1 MSTPASRH
9 PSASALSEANPLGF
23 APAGAVLSF
32 RTTSG
37 WGNVAGNWA
46 ASVSTQAATFEA
58 WIRTAVKDSQ
68 TIILGNNSPGA
79 TPRIS
84 VGGDQISVYWNT
96 GGGAPGWTSVDTTPV
111 TDGRWHHIAVVFD
124 QGAITFYKDGVATT
138 DRLTVGSPQQAAGD
152 LQLGAGFGA
161 TTGFT
166 GQMYGVRVWSV
177 ARTAQ
182 QIAQY
187 RWAPLGPP
195 APGLTVAASFDPD
208 KQEIVNQVGGG
219 TGSVSNGKV
228 VTTDLPV
235 PSWAL
240 SFSGTPGDSVAM
252 GNISGLSTTAAT
264 FECWMKMSTAAGVA
278 GRAQTLICQGIG
290 APQLAYMGDDKLSV
304 SWLGN
309 ECDSADTRPVSDGA
323 WHHVAV
329 VFDHGYV
336 TLYKDGVATADSFQV
351 PDPLS
356 TGTALLI
363 GNNSAALPHSPF
375 DGELYDVRV
384 WKCARTAS
392 EVSSFRYATLQGS
405 EPGLV
410 ALSGYRQA
418 TPLSIPSVVN
428 LANGEPGTVTGTA
441 AVVPVPQAP
450 LPQAP
455 SPVWTYELAG
465 EAPVGPVLTAQGL
478 LCTDNNADGAGSAF
492 LRSVDLQTG
501 QVNWSYDIR
510 QQSQWSTAVIPA
522 AVGTDGQTA
531 YVGVQTMDDGGTVE
545 IHAVSVADGS
555 PVWPHPAPLAP
566 ATTFLTRP
574 AVLAGTL
581 YAGVNLSQHIGLAQG
596 DPGTGTMTVR
606 LLGQEPM
613 LADYM
618 TDPVVDAAGIYLG
631 WKAQTGTGYVAGFT
645 ADPQDGTP
653 SWQVTLP
660 AAVTADLVLSGS
672 TLLVPAGGTILAL
685 NTADGSTAWSHQLS
699 GFPVQSRPVLAG
711 STLYVG
717 STDGVLYALDA
728 ATGTEQWQV
737 DTRSPISTDLV
748 NEDGVLY
755 FATAGDDASGP
766 AIWAVDTNSQGN
778 DVLSYPVPG
787 AGTIA
792 FDQGGLANGVAYFYG
807 TPDTSGANNVYAVN
821 MSAVIHEFAVN
832 SKLIVENYDTSTSS
846 PAGNDTSYRVTLTI
860 RDQNGMAR
868 PGQAVKLWT
877 TGTLSVVNQGS
888 AVTLAPD
895 SPAWMETDAAGNLT
909 LALSAYDNGQPGGGT
924 SGSPNLACP
933 PLFAWANFMA
943 AGEAIVIYP
952 DHESLTQLSN
962 VQGTSPSASVAGA
975 VPGSG
980 TAAVP
985 LDQAT
990 GYDGSLLISSAY
1002 QDKDSLNAIAST
1014 VRNTVGT
1021 RTTSAVT
1028 GSRLAGRHPAQ
1039 KYVRPGGV
1047 LPNVVYAP
1055 DATAALT
1062 RPYVPGAAP
1071 IFTAELHSGGPAVY
1085 TAGTYDPTRPA
1096 SLQAAGPGELGSVF
1110 SDIEHFKSNV
1120 IHGAE
1125 KVAKMAWKYTENAV
1139 TTVIHTAESEYD
1151 LAISDLEDAV
1161 TAVAGFFKSVV
1172 DDIKK
1177 AIQWLSA
1184 LFNFENILK
1193 NHTYIKNAITNP
1205 ADPSNPGI
1213 LDRLGAWI
1221 NKQQGGGTDFTS
1233 ALSGLSGQASA
1244 AVGSTAQ
1251 STAGQTVQAKSGNND
1266 PNAVY
1271 NTGGNNN
1278 ANRCTW
1284 MHQKV
1289 TENSAGATAGGG
1301 SATALADSFD
1311 PTQITQAFDDFIAK
1325 ATATLK
1331 QDFADLPGQIEQAV
1345 KSVADS
1351 FKDPKTLLSTA
1362 LSDLM
1367 TVFQDLAD
1375 DLVKFTQDL
1384 ADDLLELI
1392 ATLLEQIVIWAT
1404 QPVSIPFVSDLY
1416 HALTGDPLSVLDL
1429 ACLLAAVPG
1438 TILLDIITGSPTVPD
1453 TVSVAREGALPPGEL
1468 AGRIL
1473 LGITAFCL
1481 GEVGV
1486 VLDLLLMDFRIS
1498 QPDSWYTGRPPNT
1511 KPPLTEIFLNYVD
1524 FAVDFTS
1531 YALQMVTAWG
1541 WSQWE
1546 GQDWAF
1552 WIYQAIPQAF
1562 NFAYLFRSDGTGE
1575 LQAARDVLSGVAFLI
1590 TSSVYAD
1597 KYPSSYRDAPKAP
1610 GLVLSANVFGNT
1622 SLISEVL
1629 LLLLNPWNWGMVVA
1643 VVKVLLFTVSNTLG
1657 FVANVL
1663 GLVDS

>member
-1 MSTPASRH
+1 MSTPASPR
-9 PSASALSEANPLGF
+9 PSAPASAEPISPGL
-23 APAGAVLSF
+23 APAGPVLSF
-32 RTTSG
+32 RTTAG
-37 WGNVAGNWA
+37 WGNVPGNWA
-46 ASVSTQAATFEA
+46 ASVSTNAATFEA

-68 TIILGNNSPGA
+68 TIVLGSNSPGA
-79 TPRIS
+79 TPRVS
-84 VGGDQISVYWNT
+84 VGGDRISVYWNA
-96 GGGAPGWTSVDTTPV
+96 GGDAPGWTSADTTPV

-138 DRLTVGSPQQAAGD
+138 DQLSVGSAQQAAGG

-182 QIAQY
+182 EIAMF
-187 RWAPLGPP
+187 RWAPVGPP
-195 APGLTVAASFDPD
+195 TPGLTVAASFDPG

-219 TGSVSNGKV
+219 TGSVSNGRV

-235 PSWAL
+235 PAWAL
-240 SFSGTPGDSVAM
+240 SFSGDALGSVAM

-278 GRAQTLICQGIG
+278 GRAQTLICQGMG
-290 APQLAYMGDDKLSV
+290 GPQLAYAGDDKLSV

-309 ECDSADTRPVSDGA
+309 ECDSADTRPVSDGG

-351 PDPLS
+351 PDPLL
-356 TGTALLI
+356 TGTALVI

-384 WKCARTAS
+384 WTCARTAS

-418 TPLSIPSVVN
+418 TTPLPVPSVVN
-428 LANGEPGTVTGTA
+428 LANGEPGTATGTA
-441 AVVPVPQAP
+441 AVVPVPQLP

-478 LCTDNNADGAGSAF
+478 LCTDNNASGAGSAF

-501 QVNWSYDIR
+501 QASWSYDIR

-545 IHAVSVADGS
+545 IHAVSVTDGS

-606 LLGQEPM
+606 LLEQEPM

-618 TDPVVDAAGIYLG
+618 TDPVIDAAGIYLA
-631 WKAQTGTGYVAGFT
+631 WKDQTGTGYVAAFT
-645 ADPQDGTP
+645 ADPQDGPPT
-653 SWQVTLP
+653 WQVTLP
-660 AAVTADLVLSGS
+660 AAVTADLVLGGS
-672 TLLVPAGGTILAL
+672 TLFVPAGGTILAL
-685 NTADGSTAWSHQLS
+685 NTADGSKAWSRQLS
-699 GFPVQSRPVLAG
+699 GSPVQSRPVLAG

-737 DTRSPISTDLV
+737 DTRSPISTDLA

-755 FATAGDDASGP
+755 FATAGDDAAGP
-766 AIWAVDTNSQGN
+766 AFWAVDTNSQGN

-787 AGTIA
+787 AGAIS

-807 TPDTSGANNVYAVN
+807 ALDTSGVNLVYAVN

-832 SKLIVENYDTSTSS
+832 SKLIVENYDTTTSNPKGS
-846 PAGNDTSYRVTLTI
+846 DTSYRVTLAI
-860 RDQNGMAR
+860 RDQNGLAR

-895 SPAWMETDAAGNLT
+895 SPVWMETDTSGNLT
-909 LALSAYDNGQPGGGT
+909 LALSAYDNGQPGGGG

-933 PLFAWANFMA
+933 PLFAWSTFMA

-962 VQGTSPSASVAGA
+962 VQGTSPPASAAGA
-975 VPGSG
+975 GQGSG
-980 TAAVP
+980 TAAAP

-990 GYDGSLLISSAY
+990 GYDGSPLISSAY
-1002 QDKDSLNAIAST
+1002 RDPASLTAIAAT

-1021 RTTSAVT
+1021 RTTTSVAA
-1028 GSRLAGRHPAQ
+1028 SRLAGRHPAQ
-1039 KYVRPGGV
+1039 KYVRAGGV

-1055 DATAALT
+1055 DATAAPT
-1062 RPYVPGAAP
+1062 RPYVPGAEP
-1071 IFTAELHSGGPAVY
+1071 VFTAALPSGKPAVY

-1096 SLQAAGPGELGSVF
+1096 SLQATGPGELGSVF
-1110 SDIEHFKSNV
+1110 SDIEHFKNNV

-1125 KVAKMAWKYTENAV
+1125 MVAKIAWKYTENAV
-1139 TTVIHTAESEYD
+1139 TTVIHTAEAEYD
-1151 LAISDLEDAV
+1151 LAITDLEDAV

-1177 AIQWLSA
+1177 AIEWLSA

-1205 ADPSNPGI
+1205 TDPNNPGI
-1213 LDRLGAWI
+1213 LDRLDTWI
-1221 NKQQGGGTDFTS
+1221 QQKGGTDFAP
-1233 ALSGLSGQASA
+1233 ALGGLSGHASA

-1251 STAGQTVQAKSGNND
+1251 GAAGQTVQSQQNGNND
-1266 PNAVY
+1266 SSTVY
-1271 NTGGNNN
+1271 NHGGNNN
-1278 ANRCTW
+1278 ASQCTW

-1289 TENSAGATAGGG
+1289 SENTVGNPDGGG
-1301 SATALADSFD
+1301 TVALGTPFDS
-1311 PTQITQAFDDFIAK
+1311 TTITQAFENFI
-1325 ATATLK
+1325 TAAAAILK
-1331 QDFADLPGQIEQAV
+1331 QDFADLPGQVEQAV

-1375 DLVKFTQDL
+1375 DFVKFAIDL
-1384 ADDLLELI
+1384 ADDILSLI
-1392 ATLLEQIVIWAT
+1392 AALVEQIVSWLT
-1404 QPVSIPFVSDLY
+1404 EPVSIPFVSNLY
-1416 HALTGDPLSVLDL
+1416 QALTGDPLSVLDL
-1429 ACLLAAVPG
+1429 TCLLAAVPG
-1438 TILLDIITGSPTVPD
+1438 TILLDVITGSPTVPD
-1453 TVSVAREGALPPGEL
+1453 TDNAAPAGVQHGEL
-1468 AGRIL
+1468 TGSGAEAGKIL
-1473 LGITAFCL
+1473 LGITAFAI
-1481 GEVGV
+1481 GEVGIV
-1486 VLDLLLMDFRIS
+1486 IDTLLLGVESRS
-1498 QPDSWYTGRPPNT
+1498 GRTPFPWG
-1511 KPPLTEIFLNYVD
+1511 FLNRLD
-1524 FAVDFTS
+1524 FAVDFAG
-1531 YALQMVTAWG
+1531 YALQMVTAFG
-1541 WSQWE
+1541 WSAWE

-1552 WIYQAIPQAF
+1552 WIYQSIPQAF
-1562 NFAYLFRSDGTGE
+1562 NFAYQFRDDGTNE
-1575 LQAARDVLSGVAFLI
+1575 LQAARDVLGGVVFLI
-1590 TSSVYAD
+1590 VSSVYAHD
-1597 KYPSSYRDAPKAP
+1597 WPSSYKDAPKAP

-1622 SLISEVL
+1622 SGICELIL
-1629 LLLLNPWNWGMVVA
+1629 LLFGYDQMPVQA
-1643 VVKVLLFTVSNTLG
+1643 VVKIVLGTVGNVLG
-1657 FVANVL
+1657 FTANVL

>member
-1 MSTPASRH
+1 MSTLASRH
-9 PSASALSEANPLGF
+9 PSAPASPEEGPLG
-23 APAGAVLSF
+23 ASAGTVLSF
-32 RTTSG
+32 RTTAG
-37 WGNVAGNWA
+37 WGNVPGNWA

-58 WIRTAVKDSQ
+58 WIRTTVKDPQ
-68 TIILGNNSPGA
+68 TIILGSNSPGA

-84 VGGDQISVYWNT
+84 VGGDRIAVYWNT
-96 GGGAPGWTSVDTTPV
+96 GGDAPGWTSADTTPV

-124 QGAITFYKDGVATT
+124 QGAITFYKDGVATA
-138 DRLTVGSPQQAAGD
+138 DQLTVGSPQQAAGN

-166 GQMYGVRVWSV
+166 GQLYGARVWSV

-182 QIAQY
+182 QIAVF
-187 RWAPLGPP
+187 RWAPVGPP
-195 APGLTVAASFDPD
+195 TPGLTVAASFDAG
-208 KQEIVNQVGGG
+208 KQDIVNQVGGG

-240 SFSGTPGDSVAM
+240 SFSGDPLNDSAVAM

-356 TGTALLI
+356 TGTALVI

-384 WKCARTAS
+384 WTCARTAS

-410 ALSGYRQA
+410 ALSGYRQVA
-418 TPLSIPSVVN
+418 PLSVPSVVN

-501 QVNWSYDIR
+501 QVKWSYDIR
-510 QQSQWSTAVIPA
+510 QQSRWSTAVIPA

-531 YVGVQTMDDGGTVE
+531 YVGVQTMDDGGSVE
-545 IHAVSVADGS
+545 IHAVSVSDGS

-596 DPGTGTMTVR
+596 DPGTGTITVR

-631 WKAQTGTGYVAGFT
+631 WKAQTGTGYVAAFT
-645 ADPQDGTP
+645 ADPQDWTP

-660 AAVTADLVLSGS
+660 AAVTADLVPGGS
-672 TLLVPAGGTILAL
+672 TLFVPAGGTILAL
-685 NTADGSTAWSHQLS
+685 NTANGSTAWSHQLS
-699 GFPVQSRPVLAG
+699 GSPVQSRPVLAG
-711 STLYVG
+711 STLYAG

-728 ATGTEQWQV
+728 ATGTEQWRV
-737 DTRSPISTDLV
+737 DIGSPITTDLV

-766 AIWAVDTNSQGN
+766 AFWAVDTNSQGN

-792 FDQGGLANGVAYFYG
+792 FGQGGLANGVAYFYG
-807 TPDTSGANNVYAVN
+807 TPDTSGANQVYAVN
-821 MSAVIHEFAVN
+821 MSSVIHEFAVN
-832 SKLIVENYDTSTSS
+832 SKLIVENYDTSTSN
-846 PAGNDTSYRVTLTI
+846 PAGNDTSYRVTLAI
-860 RDQNGMAR
+860 RDENGMAR
-868 PGQAVKLWT
+868 PGQAVKLWST
-877 TGTLSVVNQGS
+877 ETLYVVNQS
-888 AVTLAPD
+888 SPVTLAPD

-924 SGSPNLACP
+924 TGSPNMACP
-933 PLFAWANFMA
+933 PLFAWSTFMA

-962 VQGTSPSASVAGA
+962 VQGTSPPASADGA
-975 VPGSG
+975 VQGSG

-990 GYDGSLLISSAY
+990 GYDGSPLISSSY
-1002 QDKDSLNAIAST
+1002 RDPDSLTAIAST

-1021 RTTSAVT
+1021 RTTTPAVT
-1028 GSRLAGRHPAQ
+1028 GSRLAGRHPVQ
-1039 KYVRPGGV
+1039 KYVRAGGV

-1055 DATAALT
+1055 DATAAPT
-1062 RPYVPGAAP
+1062 RPYVPGAEPVFTTDLSTGKP
-1071 IFTAELHSGGPAVY
+1071 IYS
-1085 TAGTYDPTRPA
+1085 AGTYDPTRPA
-1096 SLQAAGPGELGSVF
+1096 SLQAAGAGELGSVF
-1110 SDIEHFKSNV
+1110 SDIEHFKNNV

-1125 KVAKMAWKYTENAV
+1125 KVAKIAWKFADEAV
-1139 TTVIHTAESEYD
+1139 TTVIHTAEAEYD
-1151 LAISDLEDAV
+1151 LAITDLEDAV

-1177 AIQWLSA
+1177 AIEWLSA

-1193 NHTYIKNAITNP
+1193 NHAYIKNAITNP
-1205 ADPSNPGI
+1205 ADPANPGI
-1213 LDRLGAWI
+1213 LDRLVTWI
-1221 NKQQGGGTDFTS
+1221 KTQQGGGTDFTS
-1233 ALSGLSGQASA
+1233 ALSGLSGHASA

-1251 STAGQTVQAKSGNND
+1251 GAAGQTVQSQQNGNSD

-1271 NTGGNNN
+1271 NHGGNNN
-1278 ANRCTW
+1278 ANQCTW

-1289 TENSAGATAGGG
+1289 MENTAGAPPADGG
-1301 SATALADSFD
+1301 SAAALADSFD
-1311 PTQITQAFDDFIAK
+1311 PTVITDAFEKFLASAAAI
-1325 ATATLK
+1325 LK

-1375 DLVKFTQDL
+1375 DFVKFAQDI
-1384 ADDLLELI
+1384 ADDILNLI
-1392 ATLLEQIVIWAT
+1392 AALLEQVVIWLT
-1404 QPVSIPFVSDLY
+1404 EPVSIPFVSNLY
-1416 HALTGDPLSVLDL
+1416 QALTGDPLSVLDL
-1429 ACLLAAVPG
+1429 TCLLAAVPG
-1438 TILLDIITGSPTVPD
+1438 TILLEVLTGSPTVPD
-1453 TVSVAREGALPPGEL
+1453 TDNAAPTGALRPGEGEL
-1468 AGRIL
+1468 ANAAGTAGRIL
-1473 LGITAFCL
+1473 LGFTAY
-1481 GEVGV
+1481 EVGQIGV
-1486 VLDLLLMDFRIS
+1486 ILD
-1498 QPDSWYTGRPPNT
+1498 T
-1511 KPPLTEIFLNYVD
+1511 IFLGIESRSGRLPWPWGFLNRLD
-1524 FAVDFTS
+1524 FAVDFTG
-1531 YALQMVTAWG
+1531 YALQMVTAFG

-1546 GQDWAF
+1546 EQDWTF
-1552 WIYQAIPQAF
+1552 WILQSVPQAI
-1562 NFAYLFRSDGTGE
+1562 NFAYQFRDDGTNE
-1575 LQAARDVLSGVAFLI
+1575 LQATRDVLSGVVILI
-1590 TSSVYAD
+1590 ISSVYAHD
-1597 KYPSSYRDAPKAP
+1597 WPSNYKDAPKAP
-1610 GLVLSANVFGNT
+1610 GLVLSANVFGNA
-1622 SLISEVL
+1622 SMICELIL
-1629 LLLLNPWNWGMVVA
+1629 LLFGFDQILLQQGVKLVLGVVG
-1643 VVKVLLFTVSNTLG
+1643 NILG
-1657 FVANVL
+1657 FTANVL
-1663 GLVDS
+1663 GVVDS

>member
-1 MSTPASRH
+1 MSTPASPR
-9 PSASALSEANPLGF
+9 PSAPASAEPISPGW
-23 APAGAVLSF
+23 APAGPVLSF
-32 RTTSG
+32 RTTAG
-37 WGNVAGNWA
+37 WGNVPGNWA
-46 ASVSTQAATFEA
+46 ASVSTRAATFEA

-68 TIILGNNSPGA
+68 TIVVGSNSPGA
-79 TPRIS
+79 TPRVS
-84 VGGDQISVYWNT
+84 VGGDRIAVYWNT
-96 GGGAPGWTSVDTTPV
+96 GGAAPGWTSADTTPV

-138 DRLTVGSPQQAAGD
+138 DQLSVGSAQQAAGD

-161 TTGFT
+161 TTGFV

-182 QIAQY
+182 EIAQY

-195 APGLTVAASFDPD
+195 TPGLTVAASFDAD

-235 PSWAL
+235 PAWVL
-240 SFSGTPGDSVAM
+240 SFSGGPLGSVEM

-290 APQLAYMGDDKLSV
+290 APQLAYQGDDKLSV

-309 ECDSADTRPVSDGA
+309 QCDSADTRPVSDGA

-356 TGTALLI
+356 TGTALVI
-363 GNNSAALPHSPF
+363 GNNGSGSSPSPF

-410 ALSGYRQA
+410 ALSGYRQDS
-418 TPLSIPSVVN
+418 PLSIPSVVN
-428 LANGEPGTVTGTA
+428 LANGEPGTGTGTA
-441 AVVPVPQAP
+441 AVVPVPQLP

-478 LCTDNNADGAGSAF
+478 LCTDNNAAGAGSAF

-510 QQSQWSTAVIPA
+510 QQSHWSTAVIPA

-531 YVGVQTMDDGGTVE
+531 YVGVQTMDDGGSVE

-574 AVLAGTL
+574 VVLAGTL
-581 YAGVNLSQHIGLAQG
+581 YAGVNLSQHIGLAQR

-631 WKAQTGTGYVAGFT
+631 WKAQTGTGYVAAFT
-645 ADPQDGTP
+645 SDPTDWTP
-653 SWQVTLP
+653 SWQVTPP
-660 AAVTADLVLSGS
+660 AAVTAGLVLGGS
-672 TLLVPAGGTILAL
+672 TLYVPAGGTILAL
-685 NTADGSTAWSHQLS
+685 NTADGSVTWSQRLS
-699 GFPVQSRPVLAG
+699 GSVNSRPVLLG
-711 STLYVG
+711 STLYAG
-717 STDGVLYALDA
+717 CDDGTLYALDA
-728 ATGTEQWQV
+728 ATGTVQWQV
-737 DTRSPISTDLV
+737 DTRSPICTGLV

-755 FATAGDDASGP
+755 FATAGDDAFGP
-766 AIWAVDTNSQGN
+766 AFWAVDANSGGN

-807 TPDTSGANNVYAVN
+807 TPDASGANKVYAVN

-832 SKLIVENYDTSTSS
+832 SKLIVENYDTSTSN
-846 PAGNDTSYRVTLTI
+846 PAGNDTSYRVTLAI
-860 RDQNGMAR
+860 RDQNGLAR

-888 AVTLAPD
+888 PITLAPD
-895 SPAWMETDAAGNLT
+895 SPAWMETDASGNLT
-909 LALSAYDNGQPGGGT
+909 LALSAYDNGQPGGGS

-933 PLFAWANFMA
+933 PLFAWATFMA

-962 VQGTSPSASVAGA
+962 VQGTTTPASAAGA
-975 VPGSG
+975 GQGSG

-985 LDQAT
+985 LQQAT
-990 GYDGSLLISSAY
+990 GYDGSPLISSAY
-1002 QDKDSLNAIAST
+1002 HDPDSLTAIAAT

-1021 RTTSAVT
+1021 RTTAPAVA
-1028 GSRLAGRHPAQ
+1028 GSRLAGRHGPQ

-1055 DATAALT
+1055 DATAAST
-1062 RPYVPGAAP
+1062 RPYVPGAEP
-1071 IFTAELHSGGPAVY
+1071 IFTADLTTGKPIVY
-1085 TAGTYDPTRPA
+1085 TPGTYDPTRPA
-1096 SLQAAGPGELGSVF
+1096 SLQAAGAGELGSVWH
-1110 SDIEHFKSNV
+1110 DIEDFKNNV

-1125 KVAKMAWKYTENAV
+1125 KVAKIAWKFADEAV
-1139 TTVIHTAESEYD
+1139 TTVIHTAEAEYD

-1193 NHTYIKNAITNP
+1193 NHAYIKNAITNP
-1205 ADPSNPGI
+1205 ADPANPGI
-1213 LDRLGAWI
+1213 LDRMASWI

-1233 ALSGLSGQASA
+1233 ALSGLSGHASA
-1244 AVGSTAQ
+1244 AVGSTA
-1251 STAGQTVQAKSGNND
+1251 SGAAGQTVQSQQNGNND

-1271 NTGGNNN
+1271 NHGGNNN
-1278 ANRCTW
+1278 ASQCTW

-1289 TENSAGATAGGG
+1289 MENTAGAPPADGG
-1301 SATALADSFD
+1301 SAAALADSFD
-1311 PTQITQAFDDFIAK
+1311 PTVITDAFEKFLASAAAI
-1325 ATATLK
+1325 LK

-1375 DLVKFTQDL
+1375 DFVKFAQDI
-1384 ADDLLELI
+1384 ADDILSLI
-1392 ATLLEQIVIWAT
+1392 AALLEQIVGWLT
-1404 QPVSIPFVSDLY
+1404 EPVSIPFVSNLY
-1416 HALTGDPLSVLDL
+1416 QALTGDPLSVLDL
-1429 ACLLAAVPG
+1429 TCLLAAVPG
-1438 TILLDIITGSPTVPD
+1438 TILLEVLTGSPTVPD
-1453 TVSVAREGALPPGEL
+1453 TDNAAPTGALRRGEGEL
-1468 AGRIL
+1468 ANAAGTAGRIL
-1473 LGITAFCL
+1473 LGFTAY
-1481 GEVGV
+1481 EVGQIGV
-1486 VLDLLLMDFRIS
+1486 ILD
-1498 QPDSWYTGRPPNT
+1498 T
-1511 KPPLTEIFLNYVD
+1511 IFLAFDSRSGRLPWPWGLLNRLD
-1524 FAVDFTS
+1524 FAIDFTG
-1531 YALQMVTAWG
+1531 YALQMVTAFG
-1541 WSQWE
+1541 WSQWQE
-1546 GQDWAF
+1546 QDWTF
-1552 WIYQAIPQAF
+1552 WILQSIPQAI
-1562 NFAYLFRSDGTGE
+1562 NFAYQIRDDGTSE
-1575 LQAARDVLSGVAFLI
+1575 LQATRDVLSGVIILI
-1590 TSSVYAD
+1590 ISSVYAHD
-1597 KYPSSYRDAPKAP
+1597 WPSNYKDAPKAP
-1610 GLVLSANVFGNT
+1610 GLVLSANVFGNA
-1622 SLISEVL
+1622 SMICELIMLLVGYDQMLLQQGVKLVL
-1629 LLLLNPWNWGMVVA
+1629 GVVG
-1643 VVKVLLFTVSNTLG
+1643 NILG
-1657 FVANVL
+1657 FTANVL